1 MSTFVPPP
9 ATAAWAHEHARQGFE
24 VVYFRR
30 SGDVRRDQ
38 HAPHGQDWL
47 HIVGCTTAVEDG
59 RTWTVDYDITLDAG
73 WVTRRAV
80 VTCRSEAGTRST
92 VLQADGAGR
101 WRVDGAPAPYLDGC
115 LDVDLESSAMTN
127 ALPVHR
133 FRLPVGT
140 LTSAPAAYV
149 RALDLSVERLDQDY
163 RRAPDEGSRQCYDYS
178 APVFDFRCRLVYD
191 EAGLVLSY
199 PGIATRAA

>member
-9 ATAAWAHEHARQGFE
+9 ATAAWTHEHARQGFE
-24 VVYFRR
+24 VVYFRP
-30 SGDVRRDQ
+30 SGDE
-38 HAPHGQDWL
+38 PHGQ

-59 RTWTVDYDITLDAG
+59 LTWTVDYDITLDAD
-73 WVTRRAV
+73 WLTRRAV
-80 VTCRSEAGTRST
+80 VTGRSEAGTRST

-101 WRVDGAPAPYLDGC
+101 WRVDGAPAPHLDGC

-127 ALPVHR
+127 TLPVHR
-133 FRLPVGT
+133 FRLAVGG
-140 LTSAPAAYV
+140 SSAAPAAYV
-149 RALDLSVERLDQDY
+149 RALDLSVERLEQNY
-163 RRAPDEGSRQCYDYS
+163 RRVADEGSRQAYDYS
-178 APVFDFRCRLVYD
+178 AEVFDFRCRLVYD

>member
-1 MSTFVPPP
+1 MTTFVPPP

-24 VVYFRR
+24 VVYFRP
-30 SGDVRRDQ
+30 SGGGGWDRQ
-38 HAPHGQDWL
+38 APHGQDGPRV
-47 HIVGCTTAVEDG
+47 VGCTTAVEDG
-59 RTWTVDYDITLDAG
+59 RTWTVDYDISLDAD

-80 VTCRSEAGTRST
+80 VTGRSEAGTRST
-92 VLQADGAGR
+92 VLQADGTGR

-127 ALPVHR
+127 SLPVHR
-133 FRLPVGT
+133 FRLPVGV
-140 LTSAPAAYV
+140 LTAAPAAYV

-163 RRAPDEGSRQCYDYS
+163 RRAPDEGARQCYDYA
-178 APVFDFRCRLVYD
+178 APAFGFRCRLVYD

>member
-1 MSTFVPPP
+1 MNTFVPPP

-30 SGDVRRDQ
+30 SGEV
-38 HAPHGQDWL
+38 APGQRTQHGQ

-59 RTWTVDYDITLDAG
+59 RTWTVDYDISLDAD

-80 VTCRSEAGTRST
+80 VTGRSAAGTRST

-101 WRVDGAPAPYLDGC
+101 WRVDGAAAPRLDGC

-133 FRLPVGT
+133 FRLAVGA
-140 LTSAPAAYV
+140 SAAAPAAYV
-149 RALDLSVERLDQDY
+149 RALDLSVERLDQQY
-163 RRAPDEGSRQCYDYS
+163 RRTADEGARQCYEYA

-199 PGIATRAA
+199 PGIANRAA